1 MSKDIKKNKENYKND
16 DKDKTSSTTKK
27 RLSKKRLL
35 ILVLIILIIISPIVL
50 LTVAHFSKIKESEN
64 SVKKEKKVEEKAEKE
79 EPVPETPK
87 LKIVDE
93 NTTSRPFAIMINNV
107 SQARHLQSG
116 LQDAYIIYEMIVE
129 GGITRY
135 MALFLDQ
142 NTERIGSIRS
152 SRHYYLDYAL
162 ENDAIY
168 VHHGQSPQAQSDFG
182 TLGVTRIVADN
193 STTGWRDK
201 TLNVSSEHTLF
212 TSIAKLKK
220 GIGSKRTV
228 RNNDLLLKYS
238 IDSLDLASIPDSQEA
253 NKVSINYSNIVT
265 SSYEYDANEKVYK
278 RFVNGKEH
286 NDYVTGKQYT
296 FKNIITYQV
305 SNYTIAGDD
314 KGRQTLNNVGSGT
327 GYYISEG
334 YAVPIKWSK
343 SSRKAQT
350 KYTLLDGTDLV
361 VNDGNTFIQI
371 QPKGRNLSIS

>member
-1 MSKDIKKNKENYKND
+1 MSKDIKKNKEKYKND

-64 SVKKEKKVEEKAEKE
+64 SVKKEKKVEEKVEKE
-79 EPVPETPK
+79 YPVPETPK

-182 TLGVTRIVADN
+182 TLGVTRIVVDN
-193 STTGWRDK
+193 STTGWRDR

-265 SSYEYDANEKVYK
+265 SSYAYDANEKVYK

-286 NDYVTGKQYT
+286 KDYVTAKQYT